1 MWAKLGQVM
10 ELEWANSLYASC
22 PVLRCVLGCLLVP
35 SSCDD
40 SEEGPG
46 HQTMGN
52 GHRDSST
59 QGNVDA
65 QKHFRQVQC
74 LRLP

>member
-10 ELEWANSLYASC
+10 ELGWANSLTTSC
-22 PVLRCVLGCLLVP
+22 PFLRYVLGCLLVP

-40 SEEGPG
+40 YEEGPS
-46 HQTMGN
+46 QNMGN

-59 QGNVDA
+59 QGNVNA
-65 QKHFRQVQC
+65 QKHFRQVQH